1 MLRGLARCVGPPA
14 SRRCVGAARSARRR
28 FGDGRDDKKKAPRPT
43 GSAFDPIGGVLFGRN
58 ASLPAMVVLLCGFV
72 FFNYQQANADKRE
85 AAELRDERSHL
96 ARIKRERAER
106 RSAVEAPQRLRFKAK
121 QLAYFREQR
130 RAAAEAPGGDPAP
143 ALDARIARLEAEVAA
158 LEAESSGPGARP
170 E

>member
-106 RSAVEAPQRLRFKAK
+106 QRAVDAPSRLAFKEK
-121 QLAYFREQR
+121 QLAFFAEERRER
-130 RAAAEAPGGDPAP
+130 RGDNAT
-143 ALDARIARLEAEVAA
+143 LDARIARLEGEVLGLRDEAA
-158 LEAESSGPGARP
+158 RAPPPAPR
-170 E
+170 